1 MGGIFEF
8 LGSLAT
14 IVKTWFVGENS
25 PEEVANKEA
34 ANKQAV
40 KTKVEGDIAK
50 GDSAAVG
57 KDIS

>member
-50 GDSAAVG
+50 GDSSAVG
-57 KDIS
+57 RDIS